1 MPKTPSDGAG
11 GGKVSKDGRYGER
24 LLNASRGGTGQTEL
38 KEDSVV
44 GPKTMKAI
52 EELQRSKT
60 VFHDDR
66 VDPDGP
72 TVKALE
78 QQIAC
83 LSREMKVYL
92 AVAITL
98 SYDPYSEEPRV
109 NSSQLAAVMNSM
121 FVERG

>member
-1 MPKTPSDGAG
+1 MPITQSVGEGGAN
-11 GGKVSKDGRYGER
+11 VSKDVRYVQL
-24 LLNASRGGTGQTEL
+24 LLNVSRGGTGQTAL
-38 KEDSVV
+38 KVDGIV
-44 GPKTMKAI
+44 GPKTLKAI
-52 EELQRSKT
+52 EEFQRAKT